1 MTKLYDLPI
10 SDESF
15 GQFTSIL
22 MNCSGYSPK
31 SDVFITKEIVT
42 GCNRLSFFLQLN
54 FGIRHKYKFEMI
66 KDAERKHVFFKMLN
80 SNVTEVFNQLD
91 EIRKNTKWVSIVF
104 LCKSEKSRFRKFVC
118 LNDNLDQM
126 RSVDN
131 QMIKRLMLDF
141 YISLFPI
148 PSKFELPEHY
158 RNRFLY
164 IKDYVA
170 MVEDQR
176 RRFLLTSVLLIFL
189 SFVLFLNFF
198 KRRVCELIQ
207 KIFCWKVKINNKCL
221 INYTAFFMTNLD
233 FIAFY
238 NNLCILFS

>member
-31 SDVFITKEIVT
+31 SDIFITKEIVT

-91 EIRKNTKWVSIVF
+91 EIRKNTK
-104 LCKSEKSRFRKFVC
+104 KFVC

-207 KIFCWKVKINNKCL
+207 KIFC
-221 INYTAFFMTNLD
+221 
-233 FIAFY
+233 
-238 NNLCILFS
+238 